1 MVDLAAMRDA
11 VAKHGVDPSLVNP
24 KCPTDLVVDHSLQ
37 IDYSKW
43 LVHGFIFPSSIKPRF
58 LQFCCFTVQ
67 SRILPTPVVAAV
79 GLGQLTV
86 SILPD
91 LPPPGPRPGDPS
103 VGPSGVPA
111 AKLPA
116 VTFQPPRVNLEDLS
130 SRSRTRLSSV
140 LSTCNPCLSECH
152 TWLMLTDS
160 LSFHY
165 IISKLLLSSS
175 YMLVVVFC
183 FVFFLSEE
191 LKPP

>member
-11 VAKHGVDPSLVNP
+11 VAKHGGDPSLVNP

-43 LVHGFIFPSSIKPRF
+43 LVHAFIFSFSIKPRF
-58 LQFCCFTVQ
+58 LQFCCLPVQ
-67 SRILPTPVVAAV
+67 SRILPTLVVAVVV

-111 AKLPA
+111 VKLPA
-116 VTFQPPRVNLEDLS
+116 ATFQPPRVNLEEVS
-130 SRSRTRLSSV
+130 SRSRTRPSSV
-140 LSTCNPCLSECH
+140 LSTCSPCLSECH
-152 TWLMLTDS
+152 TWLMVNRF
-160 LSFHY
+160 SF
-165 IISKLLLSSS
+165 IS
-175 YMLVVVFC
+175 
-183 FVFFLSEE
+183 
-191 LKPP
+191 